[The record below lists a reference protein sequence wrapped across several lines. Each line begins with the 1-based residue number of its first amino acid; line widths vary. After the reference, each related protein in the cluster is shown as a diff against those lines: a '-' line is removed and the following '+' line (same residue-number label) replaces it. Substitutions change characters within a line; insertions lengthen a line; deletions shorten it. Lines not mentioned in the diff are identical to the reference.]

1 MKKVISTIALLV
13 CLAVS
18 ASAQKFG
25 YVDTQYILENIPE
38 YESKQQQLDE
48 LSIQWQK
55 EIEEKLAMVDKMYKD
70 YQAEAVFLTEEMKRR
85 REEEIMAKEKEAK
98 DLQKKRFGVEG
109 DLYRKRQE
117 LVKPIQDKVYNAI
130 KELAESRS
138 YAVIFDKSSDLTI
151 LFASDRYDLSDEI
164 LEKLG
169 YAVEPVDK

>member
-1 MKKVISTIALLV
+1 MKQIIVTIALFLSIV
-13 CLAVS
+13 AS
-18 ASAQKFG
+18 ANAQKFG

-55 EIEEKLAMVDKMYKD
+55 EIEEKLALVDKMYKD
-70 YQAEAVFLTEEMKRR
+70 YQSEAVFLTEEMKRR
-85 REEEIMAKEKEAK
+85 REDEIMTKEKEAK

-109 DLYRKRQE
+109 DLYKKRQE

-130 KELAESRS
+130 KELAERGS

-169 YAVEPVDK
+169 YAVDGTE